1 MADNT
6 ALLLAAATIYAAMY
20 QYERSRNPVEIK
32 DQMRRA
38 VAEARK
44 LAKMVGDREG
54 K

>member
-1 MADNT
+1 MADNA

-20 QYERSRNPVEIK
+20 TTDRTRNPVEQA

-38 VAEARK
+38 VAQARK